1 MGLIGAGIIGRRFAE
16 IRDLP
21 FGRQLADNVAFGIIF
36 AVVADRP
43 TLQPTK
49 IARDEMLEPSTGTPH
64 RAK

>member
-43 TLQPTK
+43 TVQPTK
-49 IARDEMLEPSTGTPH
+49 IARDEMLEPSTSMPH